1 MPPVAFEVRAFSG
14 SAESEGC
21 ISVKVLGKKT
31 SRCGKLFADQSQPN
45 QPCPHG
51 EFRIFRLL
59 WFRAGGS
66 QSLCHF
72 GKGKAKLYVAFQ
84 LSGMK
89 SVFPAVGRLVELK

>member
-1 MPPVAFEVRAFSG
+1 MPDGLSESPCGVSG
-14 SAESEGC
+14 E
-21 ISVKVLGKKT
+21 VLGEKV
-31 SRCGKLFADQSQPN
+31 SGGGEFLANQSQPN
-45 QPCPHG
+45 QPCSHG
-51 EFRIFRLL
+51 EFRVFRLL

>member
-1 MPPVAFEVRAFSG
+1 MPDGLSESPCGVSG
-14 SAESEGC
+14 E
-21 ISVKVLGKKT
+21 VLGEKV
-31 SRCGKLFADQSQPN
+31 SGGDELLADQSQPN
-45 QPCPHG
+45 QPCSHG
-51 EFRIFRLL
+51 EFRVFRLL